1 MRTFNL
7 ISILTLLLTL
17 YLNAAAEDWPR
28 WRGPDANGI
37 SKETG
42 WNAAA
47 LNGNIQKLWETN
59 VGVGHSSFAIR
70 GKYLYTMGNVDS
82 KDIIYCFDAESG
94 KENWRYSYDC
104 SAGSYAGPRA
114 TPTLDGNYV
123 YTLSREGHVHC
134 LEAAT
139 GKLVWSKN
147 MQDEFD
153 AEPPTWGFA
162 SSPYI
167 MDNMVIINVLKH
179 GAALDKKSG
188 KKIWVSGTNVSG
200 YASPSLITVDGKTY
214 GLFFGENKLYGVDL
228 KSGKELWS
236 YPWKTKYDVNASDP
250 LVIGN
255 QIFIT
260 SGYRSGCALLKV
272 NGNKPELVWQNKNMS
287 NQFGGAVYIDGHI
300 YGSDGQVGKSRS
312 KLNCLNLKTGE
323 LVWSEKIG
331 FNSLIFSD
339 NKLIVINEKG
349 KLFITEATPSG
360 FKEISTTQ
368 ILPRSVRCWTAPIL
382 ANGKIYCRNTDGDVV
397 CINVKN

>member
-1 MRTFNL
+1 MRLSHLFFIFIILFICTT
-7 ISILTLLLTL
+7 IST
-17 YLNAAAEDWPR
+17 AEDWPR
-28 WRGPDANGI
+28 WRGPNANGI

-42 WNAAA
+42 WNPAA
-47 LNGNIQKLWETN
+47 LNGNVQKLWETN

-94 KENWRYSYDC
+94 KEYWRYSYKC
-104 SAGSYAGPRA
+104 SAGSYGGPRA
-114 TPTLDGNYV
+114 TPTLDGDYV

-134 LEAAT
+134 LEATT
-139 GKLVWSKN
+139 GKLVWSKK

-167 MDNMVIINVLKH
+167 VDDMVIINVLKH
-179 GAALDKKSG
+179 GAALNKRTG
-188 KKIWVSGTNVSG
+188 TEIWVSNTNVSG
-200 YASPSLITVDGKTY
+200 YASPSMITVDGKTY

-260 SGYRSGCALLKV
+260 SGYRTGGALLRIS
-272 NGNKPELVWQNKNMS
+272 GDKPQLVWQNKNMS
-287 NQFGGAVYIDGHI
+287 NHFGGVIYHDGHL
-300 YGSDGQVGKSRS
+300 YGADGMVGKSRT
-312 KLNCLNLKTGE
+312 KLSCINLNTGNV
-323 LVWSEKIG
+323 VWSEKLG
-331 FNSLIFSD
+331 FNSSILAD
-339 NKLIVINEKG
+339 KKLIVINEKG
-349 KLFITEATPSG
+349 KLLIADVTPSG